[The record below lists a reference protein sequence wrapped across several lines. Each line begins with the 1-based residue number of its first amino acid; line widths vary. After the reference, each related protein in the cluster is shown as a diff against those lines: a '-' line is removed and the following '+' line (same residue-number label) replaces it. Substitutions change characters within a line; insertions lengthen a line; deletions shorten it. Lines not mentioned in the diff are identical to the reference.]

1 MTHQLP
7 SVRVQYMVVAR
18 RAEFS
23 NDLRRR
29 GDAGCR
35 PNGSPGWQLRGREIE
50 EAWHADYENVASAAQ
65 NLIST
70 AQRVGA
76 LLWECATL
84 LDLTE
89 ATRRCRTVVLFA
101 HWSGAQFAPGDL
113 LAEPGVLSQRLA
125 QHACFRG
132 LCASDTRGIVDL
144 LNGAIED
151 MRLLHEL
158 PASVS
163 VSARRSRSIGQT
175 LSRDLL
181 DEYLRGLVAPGNR
194 LELFGGLY
202 TPDDVEQAVAADFQG
217 DLDLALCHSEAL
229 GTFLDLRRGDKQ
241 PPTLAHYCSSWPP
254 VA

>member
-23 NDLRRR
+23 NELRRR

-113 LAEPGVLSQRLA
+113 LAEPGCYRKDSRNMHVFA
-125 QHACFRG
+125 ACVR
-132 LCASDTRGIVDL
+132 
-144 LNGAIED
+144 AI
-151 MRLLHEL
+151 R
-158 PASVS
+158 
-163 VSARRSRSIGQT
+163 
-175 LSRDLL
+175 
-181 DEYLRGLVAPGNR
+181 
-194 LELFGGLY
+194 
-202 TPDDVEQAVAADFQG
+202 
-217 DLDLALCHSEAL
+217 EAL
-229 GTFLDLRRGDKQ
+229 WT
-241 PPTLAHYCSSWPP
+241 Y
-254 VA
+254 